1 MVKNHKKIRKE
12 VMDYAYSIR
21 DGTKVACTYL
31 KKAVDRFFRDLEDD
45 RYDLNFDDADF
56 CINIIETTFC
66 HQQGE
71 TVDGVPLRGKPFLL
85 MPFHK
90 FIIYNL
96 VGFKLKGTDIL
107 RYHEA
112 LIFIPRKNVKT
123 SFAGALAWALSLLY
137 RKSGSKCYI
146 ASAALIQSLEAFNFM
161 VYNIKNMGEWDKDGG
176 CVHIN
181 DNHNDHSFSGVLPD
195 GSFFVKALAAST
207 DKQDSL
213 NANIC
218 ITDRR
223 TCPKQSAMAA

>member
-1 MVKNHKKIRKE
+1 ME
-12 VMDYAYSIR
+12 YATSIR
-21 DGTKVACTYL
+21 DGRKIACKYQ
-31 KKAVDRFFRDLEDD
+31 KKGVERFFKDLEDP
-45 RYDLNFDDADF
+45 RYELKPDDADF
-56 CINIIETTFC
+56 CINIIESTFC

-71 TVDGVPLRGKPFLL
+71 ALDGTPLRGSPFLL

-90 FIIYNL
+90 YIIYNL
-96 VGFKLKGTDIL
+96 VGFKLKGTNIL

-112 LIFIPRKNVKT
+112 LIYIPRKNVKT

-146 ASAALIQSLEAFNFM
+146 ASAALIQSMEAFNFM
-161 VYNIKNMGEWDKDGG
+161 AYNIKNMGEWDKDGG

-181 DNHNDHSFSGVLPD
+181 DNHNDHSFSATLPD

-223 TCPKQSAMAA
+223 TCPMLAVMPS

>member
-1 MVKNHKKIRKE
+1 ME
-12 VMDYAYSIR
+12 YATSITEGR
-21 DGTKVACTYL
+21 KVACKYQIKCAERFL
-31 KKAVDRFFRDLEDD
+31 KDLENPQ
-45 RYDLNFDDADF
+45 YELKPDDADF
-56 CINIIETTFC
+56 CINIIERTLC

-71 TVDGVPLRGKPFLL
+71 ALDGTPLRGTPFKL

-96 VGFKLKGTDIL
+96 VGFKLKGTNIL

-112 LIFIPRKNVKT
+112 LIYIPRKNVKT
-123 SFAGALAWALSLLY
+123 TFAGALAWALSLLY
-137 RKSGSKCYI
+137 RGSGSKCYI
-146 ASAALIQSLEAFNFM
+146 ASAALIQSLEAFSFM
-161 VYNIKNMGEWDKDGG
+161 VYNIKNMGEWDKEGG

-181 DNHNDHSFSGVLPD
+181 DNHNEHSFSAILPD

-218 ITDRR
+218 ITDRH
-223 TCPKQSAMAA
+223 TCPNVAVMPC